1 MRAHPF
7 IGCAFLASLGLL
19 LTVTQGVTT
28 AQRAR
33 AANPGYG
40 TGDAAAADYAL
51 QFDFDDDLVSVRSH
65 LGDLEFDYAFTVE
78 AWVKPS
84 SLAGAGDYKGIVC
97 GGFNDTTSRCGDWK
111 MSLSDGDYSKW
122 GLGVCTWTKGCET
135 AYSGTY
141 SLLLNRWQH
150 LAGTYDGS
158 NILTYRNG
166 TPVANLPHSGH
177 VNVGGE
183 YILFGIVETSFCGLI
198 DEVRLWDVARSQA
211 QIQSDM
217 HRVLRGDEPGL
228 VGYWRFNEGSGQEVH
243 DLAGYDN
250 YGRLGASSDV
260 DIQDPLWALSDVPI
274 LRHLLYL
281 PLVVKQG

>member
-1 MRAHPF
+1 MRPHRF
-7 IGCAFLASLGLL
+7 IGCAVLVSLGLL
-19 LTVTQGVTT
+19 LTATQDVTT
-28 AQRAR
+28 AQRTAM
-33 AANPGYG
+33 AHPGHR
-40 TGDAAAADYAL
+40 TGHVAAADYAL

-84 SLAGAGDYKGIVC
+84 SLAGMNSYKGIVC

-111 MSLSDGDYSKW
+111 MHLSSSDYSQW
-122 GLGVCTWTKGCET
+122 GLGVCTWTKGCEV
-135 AYSGTY
+135 AYSDQNK
-141 SLLLNRWQH
+141 LLLDQWQH
-150 LAGTYDGS
+150 LAGTYDGTKIS
-158 NILTYRNG
+158 IYRNG
-166 TPVANLPHSGH
+166 TPVANFPHSGH

-198 DEVRLWDVARSQA
+198 DEVRLWNVARSQA
-211 QIQSDM
+211 QIQADM
-217 HRVLRGDEPGL
+217 VRVLRGDEPGL

-274 LRHLLYL
+274 LRHPLYL
-281 PLVVKQG
+281 PLVVKQV

>member
-1 MRAHPF
+1 MRAHLL
-7 IGCAFLASLGLL
+7 IGCAFLASLALL
-19 LTVTQGVTT
+19 LMTTSGVTT
-28 AQRAR
+28 AQRTGV
-33 AANPGYG
+33 ANPDRG

-65 LGDLEFDYAFTVE
+65 LGDLEFDDAFTVE

-84 SLAGAGDYKGIVC
+84 SLAGMGSYKGIVC

-111 MSLSDGDYSKW
+111 MHLSDGDYSKW
-122 GLGVCTWTKGCET
+122 GLGVCTWTKGCEV
-135 AYSGTY
+135 AYSGTH
-141 SLLLNRWQH
+141 SLLLDQWQH

-166 TPVANLPHSGH
+166 TPVANFPHSGH

-211 QIQSDM
+211 QIQSGLY
-217 HRVLRGDEPGL
+217 RVLRGDEPGL

-250 YGRLGASSDV
+250 YGRLGASSDK
-260 DIQDPLWALSDVPI
+260 DAQDPQWALSDVPI
-274 LRHLLYL
+274 LRHPLYL
-281 PLVVKQG
+281 PLVVK

>member
-1 MRAHPF
+1 MRAHLF
-7 IGCAFLASLGLL
+7 IGCAFLASLALL
-19 LTVTQGVTT
+19 LTTTSGVTT
-28 AQRAR
+28 AQRTG
-33 AANPGYG
+33 AANPGHR

-111 MSLSDGDYSKW
+111 MHLSYLDYSQW
-122 GLGVCTWTKGCET
+122 GLSVCTWTKGCET

-141 SLLLNRWQH
+141 SLLLNQWQH

-158 NILTYRNG
+158 TISIYRNG
-166 TPVANLPHSGH
+166 AFVADYPHSGH

-217 HRVLRGDEPGL
+217 VRVLRGDEPGL

-250 YGRLGASSDV
+250 YGRLGASPDSDAR
-260 DIQDPLWALSDVPI
+260 DPQWALSDVPI
-274 LRHLLYL
+274 LRHPLYL
-281 PLVVKQG
+281 PLVVK